1 MSGETHKRSEG
12 TPEEMRV
19 MDLQEQIDRGEYHVD
34 AKAVAN
40 AIVRRLLAE
49 RGQRAAA
56 QDRDSA

>member
-1 MSGETHKRSEG
+1 
-12 TPEEMRV
+12 

-34 AKAVAN
+34 AKPVAN

-56 QDRDSA
+56 QDRD